1 MFQRVS
7 ACSRLLRAADRD
19 EQATHDASKRRERP
33 GPWSTSPS
41 WAVLCPTYLHS
52 MMDVEQGA
60 DPEKE
65 SSDVGD
71 LGVELHSSFDF
82 LGPPNL

>member
-1 MFQRVS
+1 
-7 ACSRLLRAADRD
+7 
-19 EQATHDASKRRERP
+19 
-33 GPWSTSPS
+33 
-41 WAVLCPTYLHS
+41 

-60 DPEKE
+60 DLEKE